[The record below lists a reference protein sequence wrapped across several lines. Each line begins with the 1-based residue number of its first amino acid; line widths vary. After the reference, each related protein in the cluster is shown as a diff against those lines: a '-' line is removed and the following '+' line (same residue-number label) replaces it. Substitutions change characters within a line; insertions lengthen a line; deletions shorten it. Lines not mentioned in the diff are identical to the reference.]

1 MSINLSVVIPIYNVE
16 QYLRQCLDSIGVLGR
31 DDVEVILVNDGST
44 DGSRNICVDYVNKWS
59 NVTLIDKE
67 NGGLSDA
74 RNKGTEVA
82 AGEYIY
88 YLDSDD
94 WLEPDAID
102 KLYRFAVEN
111 DCDIVQGS
119 FYYAFEG
126 HVEHNNRFY
135 KADDPPFVLN
145 REEAMRE
152 LIKNYYVLNFAWG
165 KVYRTSL
172 AKSHQFPFGKY
183 FEDSYWQHLMI
194 HDSKRYGVINEP
206 LYYYRQRA
214 NSISN
219 NLGKRYLDLNRGL
232 EERLLFIKDHYPALT
247 NMAAERLWYSSFV
260 MRGRSKE
267 MKLLFSR
274 INEEYSSLLSEKYRQ
289 STLFKLADRDSF
301 LLPLYLFW
309 KRVDLFVHRKPLGK
323 IEI

>member
-1 MSINLSVVIPIYNVE
+1 
-16 QYLRQCLDSIGVLGR
+16 
-31 DDVEVILVNDGST
+31 
-44 DGSRNICVDYVNKWS
+44 
-59 NVTLIDKE
+59 
-67 NGGLSDA
+67 
-74 RNKGTEVA
+74 
-82 AGEYIY
+82 
-88 YLDSDD
+88 
-94 WLEPDAID
+94 
-102 KLYRFAVEN
+102 
-111 DCDIVQGS
+111 
-119 FYYAFEG
+119 
-126 HVEHNNRFY
+126 
-135 KADDPPFVLN
+135 
-145 REEAMRE
+145 MRE

-232 EERLLFIKDHYPALT
+232 EERLLFIKDHYPELT

-260 MRGRSKE
+260 MRDRSKE
-267 MKLLFSR
+267 MKRLFSR

-309 KRVDLFVHRKPLGK
+309 KRVDRFVHRKPLGK
-323 IEI
+323 IKI

>member
-194 HDSKRYGVINEP
+194 HDSKRYGVIN
-206 LYYYRQRA
+206 
-214 NSISN
+214 
-219 NLGKRYLDLNRGL
+219 
-232 EERLLFIKDHYPALT
+232 
-247 NMAAERLWYSSFV
+247 
-260 MRGRSKE
+260 
-267 MKLLFSR
+267 
-274 INEEYSSLLSEKYRQ
+274 
-289 STLFKLADRDSF
+289 
-301 LLPLYLFW
+301 
-309 KRVDLFVHRKPLGK
+309 
-323 IEI
+323 